1 MKFSLNLNKIALL
14 RNARGEN
21 NPSLEEF
28 AILAINLGVDGLT
41 LHPRPDHRHAT
52 SDDVISLASL
62 AKSRNID
69 FNLEGNP
76 FSEGF
81 KKFMGFN
88 NLVEVCQ
95 PEQITLVPDMPDQI
109 TSDHGWESGDH
120 DQKLRESV
128 KLLKSLSSHSQIS
141 LFVDQLKGNKA
152 NIDIIDYAQDMG
164 VDGIEIHT
172 GQFSKCIET
181 RDLSIISSLSELI
194 SKANST
200 DLFVNAGHD
209 LNLMNLPE
217 LIKIGGVNE
226 VSIGHAV
233 IVDALKNGFED
244 TIKSYINTIKEQV

>member
-152 NIDIIDYAQDMG
+152 NIDIINYAQDMG
-164 VDGIEIHT
+164 A
-172 GQFSKCIET
+172 
-181 RDLSIISSLSELI
+181 LSELI

>member
-21 NPSLEEF
+21 NPCLEEF

-181 RDLSIISSLSELI
+181 GDLSIISSLSELI
-194 SKANST
+194 SKANSS